1 MTLTAKRAIGICIPM
16 PAPAATA
23 KRSAKSAFAARLAS
37 VAREVESLLEKLLTR
52 DLEPG
57 EIARPGRLLETM
69 RYAALAGGKRLRPFF
84 VVETA
89 RMFGVKPERAMMTAA
104 AVEYVHAYSLIHDDL
119 PAMDNDALRRG
130 RATAHKAFDEA
141 TAILAG
147 DALLTFAFDLLARP
161 DTHSDPAVRIALV
174 AELARAAGL
183 GGMAGGQLLD
193 LAAEGRFGKVPK
205 GVIGEDAVIMLEAMK
220 TGALIRAACSM
231 GAILGN
237 APADARAALD
247 FYGYALGQAFQIA
260 DDLLD
265 LEGDPKT
272 VGKKTKKDA
281 AAGKATF
288 IAILGVNGAR
298 ARLAALVAT
307 AEAALSQFGED
318 AAMLRAAAH
327 FVADRRA

>member
-1 MTLTAKRAIGICIPM
+1 MPASPAVKHSPKRAFE
-16 PAPAATA
+16 T
-23 KRSAKSAFAARLAS
+23 RLAA
-37 VAREVESLLEKLLTR
+37 VAGEVEGVLQKLLSR
-52 DLEPG
+52 ELEES
-57 EIARPGRLLETM
+57 EIARPGRLLEAM
-69 RYAALAGGKRLRPFF
+69 RYAVLAGGKRLRPFF

-89 RMFGVKPERAMMTAA
+89 RIFGVKPEQALMTAA
-104 AVEYVHAYSLIHDDL
+104 AVECVHAYSLIHDDL

-147 DALLTFAFDLLARP
+147 DALLTFAFDLLAREQ
-161 DTHSDPAVRIALV
+161 THADPAVRIALV
-174 AELARAAGL
+174 AELSRAAGI
-183 GGMAGGQLLD
+183 GGMAGGQMLD

-220 TGALIRAACSM
+220 TGALIRAACGM
-231 GAILGN
+231 GAILGK
-237 APADARAALD
+237 ASPDARKALD

-288 IAILGVNGAR
+288 IAILGVEGAR
-298 ARLAALVAT
+298 ARLATLVAT
-307 AEAALSQFGED
+307 AEAALSEFGKQ
-318 AAMLRAAAH
+318 AAMLRAAAQ
-327 FVADRRA
+327 FVAARRA